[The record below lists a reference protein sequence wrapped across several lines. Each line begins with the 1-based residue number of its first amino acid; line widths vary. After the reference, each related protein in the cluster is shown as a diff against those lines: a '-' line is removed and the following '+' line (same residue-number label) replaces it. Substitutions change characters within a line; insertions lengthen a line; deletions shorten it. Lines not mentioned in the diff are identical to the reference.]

1 MKKITLTIAL
11 LFAISNVFSQENEQ
25 ENESLSRSEIK
36 LNVAYLIAG
45 MPEISYEY
53 LLNEESSVGASI
65 LFAIDNDIDFKF
77 AFTPYYRFYFGKK
90 RTAGF
95 FVEGFG
101 MLNVTEENYDIYYYD
116 APVNGGDAYLN
127 NNDYSEKNTN
137 FALGVSVGGKFL
149 TSSDFIFE
157 IYGGVGRNLFNN
169 DSYDYNNDYEFVP
182 RFGLSVGKR
191 F

>member
-1 MKKITLTIAL
+1 MKKVTLTIAF
-11 LFAISNVFSQENEQ
+11 LFVFINAFSQDE
-25 ENESLSRSEIK
+25 ESLSRSEIK

-53 LLNEESSVGASI
+53 LINEESSVGTSI
-65 LFAIDNDIDFKF
+65 LFAIDNDIDFNF
-77 AFTPYYRFYFGKK
+77 AFTPYYRFYFGNK

-101 MLNVTEENYDIYYYD
+101 MLNVTEDYYDIYYYD
-116 APVNGGDAYLN
+116 VPVNGGDVYYQ
-127 NNDYSEKNTN
+127 NNDNSEKNTN

-149 TSSDFIFE
+149 TNSGFIFE

-169 DSYDYNNDYEFVP
+169 NSYYYDDNYEFVP
-182 RFGLSVGKR
+182 RFGVSVGKR

>member
-1 MKKITLTIAL
+1 MKKITLTFAL
-11 LFAISNVFSQENEQ
+11 LFVFANMFSQDEET
-25 ENESLSRSEIK
+25 LSRNEIK

-45 MPEISYEY
+45 MPEVSYEY
-53 LLNEESSVGASI
+53 LINEESSVGASI
-65 LFAIDNDIDFKF
+65 LFAIDNDIDFNF

-101 MLNVTEENYDIYYYD
+101 MLNVTEESLDIYYYD
-116 APVNGGDAYLN
+116 APVNGSDIYYG
-127 NNDYSEKNTN
+127 NNDYSETNTN
-137 FALGVSVGGKFL
+137 LALGVAVGGKFL
-149 TSSDFIFE
+149 TSSGFIFE

-169 DSYDYNNDYEFVP
+169 NSYYYDNNYEFVP
-182 RFGLSVGKR
+182 RFGVSVGKR